1 MSSPLNTSIAE
12 GARLLLALAAGD
24 DDQAYDLAAVRWL
37 GVLMAAHP
45 ELGLDRSGRVRQE
58 LRSLAGHSPE
68 IARARLS
75 LILRQVG
82 EVAAAEVFE
91 RGAT

>member
-1 MSSPLNTSIAE
+1 
-12 GARLLLALAAGD
+12 
-24 DDQAYDLAAVRWL
+24 V
-37 GVLMAAHP
+37 VH
-45 ELGLDRSGRVRQE
+45 E

-82 EVAAAEVFE
+82 EVAAAQVFE
-91 RGAT
+91 VGT